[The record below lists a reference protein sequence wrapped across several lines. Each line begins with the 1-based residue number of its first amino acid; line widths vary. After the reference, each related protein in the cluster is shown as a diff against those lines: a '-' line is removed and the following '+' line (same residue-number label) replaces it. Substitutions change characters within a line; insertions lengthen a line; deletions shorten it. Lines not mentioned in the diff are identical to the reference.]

1 MVQTIYD
8 KTGYAKAEIAP
19 DDSST
24 QVKEVQ
30 GDNILTLSF
39 THYAN
44 IALDVNDY
52 TDFEGE
58 RYWLM
63 EKYAP
68 KQNNETEWVYDLKLY
83 GIESIIKRF
92 LVLET
97 TDGNTE
103 PVFTLTAPPR
113 DHVKMIVKCI
123 NNGLDHTTDWKIGQV
138 DGTDNIVIDYDGKYC
153 DEALKE
159 IAEKVGGKAEWWIE
173 GQTVNICRCE
183 HGEELAIGYGNGLTE
198 LERDTSNTAKFY
210 TRLFPI
216 GSTRNIDPEKYGHNR
231 LMLPGGL
238 KYIELHTEEYGIYD
252 HYEQEA
258 FSDIYPRRLGMVSS
272 VRSETK
278 TDDDGNPFIIY
289 YFKDD
294 TLNFDPNEY
303 ELANEVKLSL
313 KHI

>member
-123 NNGLDHTTDWKIGQV
+123 NNGLDHTTERLAKWM
-138 DGTDNIVIDYDGKYC
+138 
-153 DEALKE
+153 AL
-159 IAEKVGGKAEWWIE
+159 I
-173 GQTVNICRCE
+173 T
-183 HGEELAIGYGNGLTE
+183 
-198 LERDTSNTAKFY
+198 
-210 TRLFPI
+210 
-216 GSTRNIDPEKYGHNR
+216 
-231 LMLPGGL
+231 
-238 KYIELHTEEYGIYD
+238 
-252 HYEQEA
+252 
-258 FSDIYPRRLGMVSS
+258 
-272 VRSETK
+272 
-278 TDDDGNPFIIY
+278 
-289 YFKDD
+289 
-294 TLNFDPNEY
+294 
-303 ELANEVKLSL
+303 LSL
-313 KHI
+313 TMMASIAMKP

>member
-153 DEALKE
+153 DEALTE

-173 GQTVNICRCE
+173 GQTVNI
-183 HGEELAIGYGNGLTE
+183 
-198 LERDTSNTAKFY
+198 
-210 TRLFPI
+210 
-216 GSTRNIDPEKYGHNR
+216 
-231 LMLPGGL
+231 
-238 KYIELHTEEYGIYD
+238 
-252 HYEQEA
+252 
-258 FSDIYPRRLGMVSS
+258 
-272 VRSETK
+272 
-278 TDDDGNPFIIY
+278 
-289 YFKDD
+289 
-294 TLNFDPNEY
+294 
-303 ELANEVKLSL
+303 
-313 KHI
+313 